1 MTKFAAGQTWKKPT
15 PFLIEDRVLHDAF
28 GERTVKS
35 WRPGIRWVPVAPD
48 DSDPDW
54 DDDGYEVR
62 TISAYVEI
70 KGETSRILYRRHWIG
85 PDGKEFGKRTM
96 QMTTPSAFSA
106 WINDTAGY
114 RDRDSRMV
122 AEMAA

>member
-1 MTKFAAGQTWKKPT
+1 MTKFAAGQTWRKQT
-15 PFLIEDRVLHDAF
+15 PFLIEDRVLHDVF

-54 DDDGYEVR
+54 DGDGYEVR

-70 KGETSRILYRRHWIG
+70 RGETSRILYRRHWID